1 MRLFLKIL
9 TATCILSGV
18 VIVGFVLGWF
28 GARSSTPEPKVQPVQ
43 SGASTPEPVAPV
55 LSTSLSNEVR
65 GKSAPLPTHANT
77 AVPSIVAAGTTTNA
91 EWEDKLEAIVGS
103 EGEDT
108 EKVKQLFGMYP
119 QLPED
124 GQVEVAQHLSN
135 LVSDQ
140 DYASLGK
147 LLKDPK
153 QPEGVLDVLI
163 ADLLNRPNGTKLPL
177 LLDVARDPQH
187 PKAVEAK
194 DLLELYLEEDYGSNW
209 DQWQA
214 KTDKWLKDNPD

>member
-9 TATCILSGV
+9 TAACILSGV

-28 GARSSTPEPKVQPVQ
+28 GSKSSTPEAKVQPVQ
-43 SGASTPEPVAPV
+43 AVE
-55 LSTSLSNEVR
+55 STSEPATPVIPASRTNESVSHNPSRATNTNPALS
-65 GKSAPLPTHANT
+65 ST
-77 AVPSIVAAGTTTNA
+77 ATTTTTTNA
-91 EWEDKLEAIVGS
+91 EWEDQLEAILGS
-103 EGEDT
+103 DGEDT
-108 EKVKQLFGMYP
+108 QKVKQLFAMFP

-124 GQVEVAQHLSN
+124 GQVEIAQHLSN

-140 DYASLGK
+140 DYAPLGK
-147 LLKDPK
+147 LLTDPK

-177 LLDVARDPQH
+177 LLELARNAQH

-194 DLLELYLEEDYGSNW
+194 DLLELYLEEDYGQNW
-209 DQWQA
+209 DTWQA
-214 KTDKWLKDNPD
+214 KTQQWLKDNPD